1 MAIDTIISND
11 EIVVIGPPASITVST
26 EVGPR
31 GERGAI
37 FFTGVGAP
45 NSELLS
51 NPKVGDLYINREPG
65 SDYGSIYI
73 LSAVPGGE
81 SWVKSLKFNPVIYGV
96 SSSASFTSGN
106 ASVSF
111 PISDFYPDAPVGLT
125 SQDIVVQATAELS
138 NPAMIS
144 ISSKEITGSG
154 SNRIFVANVKA
165 AQFSSGSVS
174 SLSGSCNINFL
185 ITVDGE

>member
-1 MAIDTIISND
+1 MAIDTIISNN
-11 EIVVIGPPASITVST
+11 EVVVIGPPASITVST

-37 FFTGVGAP
+37 FFTGIGQP

-65 SDYGSIYI
+65 SDYGSIYV
-73 LSAVPGGE
+73 LSAVPGGQT
-81 SWVKSLKFNPVIYGV
+81 WARSLKFDPILYGTT
-96 SSSASFTSGN
+96 SSASFTSGN

-111 PISDFYPDAPVGLT
+111 PLTNFYPDAPTSLT
-125 SQDIVVQATAELS
+125 AEEIIVQATIELD

-144 ISSKEITGSG
+144 ISGKEISGTGL
-154 SNRIFVANVKA
+154 NRIFTTELKA
-165 AQFSSGSVS
+165 AEFSSGSVS

-185 ITVDGE
+185 ITVGDQ

>member
-1 MAIDTIISND
+1 MAIDTIISNN
-11 EIVVIGPPASITVST
+11 EIVVIGPPASVTVST
-26 EVGPR
+26 DVGPR

-81 SWVKSLKFNPVIYGV
+81 SWVKSLKFDPILYGKT
-96 SSSASFTSGN
+96 SSASFTSGN

-111 PISDFYPDAPVGLT
+111 PVSDFYPDAPVGLT
-125 SQDIVVQATAELS
+125 AQDIIVQATIELD

-144 ISSKEITGSG
+144 LANKEISGSG
-154 SNRIFVANVKA
+154 ANRIFGVELNA
-165 AQFSSGSVS
+165 AEFSSGSVT
-174 SLSGSCNINFL
+174 SLSGSCYINFL